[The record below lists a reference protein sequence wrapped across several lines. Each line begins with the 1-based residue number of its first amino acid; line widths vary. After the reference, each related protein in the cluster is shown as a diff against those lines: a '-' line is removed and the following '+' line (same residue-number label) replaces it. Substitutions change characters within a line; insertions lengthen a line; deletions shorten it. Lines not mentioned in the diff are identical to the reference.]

1 MGFTAAERQQVW
13 IKYCGRHFD
22 SKCSISWCDNAMNV
36 FQFHVGHNKPRADGG
51 PDTLDNLVPICANCN
66 LSMGKKYTI
75 DQWNQLHKVDKTK
88 LKSSVLCCIPF

>member
-13 IKYCGRHFD
+13 LKYCGRVFE
-22 SKCSISWCDNAMNV
+22 SKCSIVWCDNTMNA

-75 DQWNQLHKVDKTK
+75 DQWNKLHKVAPKRK
-88 LKSSVLCCIPF
+88 FACCLCY